1 MFPYVS
7 QPFCRASKPWYRR
20 VLRHE
25 RRHQAAEA
33 QMRQDAAAS
42 PQPIARGTRVGGMND
57 LEDVTCVGHFCRIF
71 KEPKWGFKMIQDD
84 LR

>member
-1 MFPYVS
+1 LVS
-7 QPFCRASKPWYRR
+7 QPFSRASTPAVF

-42 PQPIARGTRVGGMND
+42 PQPIARGARVGGVND
-57 LEDVTCVGHFCRIF
+57 LEDVTCVGHFWSNF
-71 KEPKWGFKMIQDD
+71 LGAKMGI
-84 LR
+84 